1 MLKTTIEK
9 EVDIV
14 DVERYMNDPQVETFL
29 DEPVGMYASRV
40 DAIALEQHNKLID
53 FIKAKANKRHE
64 NIIESSN
71 PEDMVQELCM
81 EYELILQELAAFKDL
96 NHQIAE
102 RYQQVIRCLPD
113 LDEIKVEFKPIYNTL
128 SPKIDGQRE
137 MFIKL
142 CQGYKEEIKKFN
154 K

>member
-9 EVDIV
+9 EVELTDLDNIMS
-14 DVERYMNDPQVETFL
+14 DVEVIHFL
-29 DEPVGMYASRV
+29 DDPVGMYATSV

-53 FIKAKANKRHE
+53 FIKAKADKRHE

-113 LDEIKVEFKPIYNTL
+113 LDEIKVEFIPIYNTI
-128 SPKIDGQRE
+128 SAKIIDQRE

>member
-14 DVERYMNDPQVETFL
+14 NVEKYMNDPQVETFL

-53 FIKAKANKRHE
+53 FIKAKADKRHE
-64 NIIESSN
+64 NIVESSN

-113 LDEIKVEFKPIYNTL
+113 LDEINVEFRPIYNTL